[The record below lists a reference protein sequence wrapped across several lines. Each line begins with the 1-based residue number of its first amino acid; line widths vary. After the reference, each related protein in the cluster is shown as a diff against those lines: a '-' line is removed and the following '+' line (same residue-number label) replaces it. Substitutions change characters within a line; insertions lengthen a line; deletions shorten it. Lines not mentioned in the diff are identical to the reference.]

1 MANIDHNE
9 ETYFG
14 VLMNRRLIDNGI
26 YLFKPEYLIEGT
38 IEQEDKEVYF
48 TDTMANEYLMIH
60 DTETLTSD
68 EETAVGY
75 IISDEELTK
84 KYPELSIPEAK
95 IEYFDSIRNLAHIG
109 FYLAAEDKIAVMPFD
124 LMTMSQTLNNMELD
138 PNSNVIKIPAK
149 TLKQPDISEYDGSK
163 DALSD
168 AIDEF
173 GGQERIVMSPEKFKD
188 LLETKTF
195 SELKAKLER
204 IKAEYESIKAHF
216 VDEDVELK
224 EPKKINAEIF
234 FEKKVTGQHIL
245 DLFNASYDAIL
256 AMDDIEELKRTI
268 GQIIEIYTDLSLVL
282 DEKEKSGCNINAA
295 EDYIYTL
302 VDKYDELLKLD
313 DISLIKKGIAEIK
326 KTEFNNI
333 KAVSNTYDELSKKNE
348 LMKIDSNHEK
358 TQIELEEMFKKEKK
372 ARVNV
377 KEIKSFFDAKI
388 IGQEAAKKAV
398 VSAIVKNQ
406 KIKNGFN
413 KNSCLLVGPTGS
425 GKTLIAEAA
434 SEYFDM
440 PIEIYDITQ
449 LTVPGYVGANIEDC
463 LVRLMEKAKGDIK
476 KAEEGI
482 LVFDEIDKKGS
493 EKNDDVSGKGVLNT
507 LLPFLQGTTY
517 DIKYNGKPV
526 HFNTAKLT
534 IFATGAFTD
543 VAKGKANDS
552 SSESYKGT
560 HMGFNAD
567 IKNTGKD
574 AQDIKYEKLE
584 IDDFVKYGH
593 MPRELM
599 GRFSTIAQLDGLTL
613 ETLKTILTKSN
624 ASPLL
629 AEKQEFEEDG
639 INLSWTD
646 GYLTAIANQAIKL
659 KTGARSLKN
668 TVESS
673 IKEVRW
679 EVLENPEDYIAIILT
694 DKTVDDNLD
703 CEIID
708 QNGDSRKLKDILEAR
723 NIVIEPAKVKQ
734 MGKN

>member
-1 MANIDHNE
+1 MANDNHNDV
-9 ETYFG
+9 TYFG
-14 VLMNRRLIDNGI
+14 VLMNRKLIDSGI

-38 IEQEDKEVYF
+38 IEEESKEVYF
-48 TDTMANEYLMIH
+48 TDTMENEYLTIH
-60 DTETLTSD
+60 DSETLYID
-68 EETAVGY
+68 QETAVGY
-75 IISDEELTK
+75 IISDEQLTR

-109 FYLAAEDKIAVMPFD
+109 FYLAGEDKIAVMPFD
-124 LMTMSQTLNNMELD
+124 LMTMAQTLNSMNID
-138 PNSNVIKIPAK
+138 PDSNVVKIPAS
-149 TLKQPDISEYDGSK
+149 TIKQPDMSEYDDSK

-168 AIDEF
+168 AIDKF
-173 GGQERIVMSPEKFKD
+173 GGEELVVMSSEIFKD
-188 LLETKTF
+188 LIESKTF
-195 SELKAKLER
+195 DEVKVKLNKIKLE
-204 IKAEYESIKAHF
+204 YENMKPYF
-216 VDEDVELK
+216 VDEKGEIQ
-224 EPKKINAEIF
+224 ESKKINPGAF
-234 FEKKVTGQHIL
+234 FNDKVTGKHIM
-245 DLFNASYDAIL
+245 DLFDATYETLLSIK
-256 AMDDIEELKRTI
+256 DIEELKRTI
-268 GQIIEIYTDLSLVL
+268 KQIVEVYTNLSLTL
-282 DEKEKSGCNINAA
+282 DGFEKKGYNIDAA
-295 EDYIYTL
+295 EDYIYSL
-302 VDKYDELLKLD
+302 VDRYEALLELD
-313 DISLIKKGIAEIK
+313 NIDLIKNGIKDIK

-333 KAVSNTYDELSKKNE
+333 KAIADTYDELNKKNE
-348 LMKIDSNHEK
+348 LALVETKHNERQADLDE
-358 TQIELEEMFKKEKK
+358 TFKKEDRQ
-372 ARVNV
+372 RVNV

-388 IGQEAAKKAV
+388 IGQEDAKKAV
-398 VSAIVKNQ
+398 ISAIVKNQ
-406 KIKNGFN
+406 KIKNGVN

-434 SEYFDM
+434 SEYFNM
-440 PIEIYDITQ
+440 PIEIYDTTQ

-463 LVRLMEKAKGDIK
+463 LVRLLEQAKGDIK

-517 DIKYNGKPV
+517 DLKYNGKMV

-552 SSESYKGT
+552 SNEGYKGT

-567 IKNTGKD
+567 IKNIGKD

-668 TVESS
+668 AVENS

-694 DKTVDDNLD
+694 DKTVTDNLD
-703 CEIID
+703 CELID
-708 QNGDSRKLKDILEAR
+708 QNGDSRKLKDILEVR
-723 NIVIEPAKVKQ
+723 NSELESMKVKQ
-734 MGKN
+734 IVKR